1 MILLARLNSSI
12 TETRYSMHA
21 LVDNCGVTKTN
32 GVLNAG
38 IGCDKVYCTVLANQI
53 VY

>member
-1 MILLARLNSSI
+1 M
-12 TETRYSMHA
+12 
-21 LVDNCGVTKTN
+21 N

-53 VY
+53 VCIKFMSVSSPASRASCVCIKRVGGEVYI